1 MGLFKVRCEMKERSE
16 KLLKLIESVPAD
28 QWEITD
34 VDSYNYIL
42 YKKIK
47 AYIKDIKIVIFYKK
61 WLHVER
67 KWYGK
72 VKEKRIV
79 KFYKFYI
86 NGVRQSIF
94 RFNDDFF
101 DNLMQKRSMLTE
113 SQINKVLD
121 ELEG

>member
-1 MGLFKVRCEMKERSE
+1 MKERSE